1 MVYLRETIA
10 LTRSSELQEMY
21 AAFIVAVAN
30 NYWSESSKKRL
41 NSKLLEIA
49 SSSNSD
55 QNVVIDVYTS
65 VSACFDIF
73 ANEIHEA
80 EKREK
85 EMKRKKRQTPSTMR
99 KSRVEIACSKTNLKE
114 QENLVLNA
122 LKEYATDRSF
132 ETRRRERTWC
142 SSTRM
147 SIRVTLIICI
157 NLEKQRSNAHSIYNE
172 KHRYDTYET
181 SILVLESS
189 QSKTTIESSSS

>member
-30 NYWSESSKKRL
+30 NYWTESSKKRL
-41 NSKLLEIA
+41 SAKLLEIA
-49 SSSNSD
+49 ASNSD
-55 QNVVIDVYTS
+55 KTVIDVYTS
-65 VSACFDIF
+65 VSACFEIF

-189 QSKTTIESSSS
+189 QSKTTIESNSS